1 MERPPMSNITEV
13 ASAKSAF
20 LSEEFTFLF
29 HILVQAQE
37 TL

>member
-1 MERPPMSNITEV
+1 MSNVTDL
-13 ASAKSAF
+13 AGAKSAF

-29 HILVQAQE
+29 HVLVQAEE